1 MELRLECYDHER
13 DAAVAAISDG
23 FNVKSV
29 SKAYPNTRKT
39 GVEGTPCESRYYIK
53 LNSANP
59 VRKSDGIREMLTLDM
74 LRTMALLQD
83 GFGLDMSGE
92 IPGLRELYL
101 KSGGFTDKQ
110 LTELFLEYKRAL
122 LGRHVMR
129 KGA

>member
-13 DAAVAAISDG
+13 DAAVSAIREG

-29 SKAYPNTRKT
+29 SKAYPNVRKT
-39 GVEGTPCESRYYIK
+39 GVEGAPCESRYYIK
-53 LNSANP
+53 LDGSTP
-59 VRKSDGIREMLTLDM
+59 VRSGGVRDMLTLDM

-83 GFGLDMSGE
+83 GLGMDMSGE
-92 IPGLRELYL
+92 ISGLRALYM
-101 KSGGFTDKQ
+101 KSGEFTDRQ

-122 LGRHVMR
+122 LGRHITR